1 MNAIFESA
9 LSLQAFCDGRSW
21 KACFIGGLAV
31 QRWGEPRMTRDAD
44 LTLITG
50 FGNEENFIDPLLAE
64 YSGRREDARDFA
76 LKYRV
81 LLLRDDNGTPLD
93 IALGALPFEENTV
106 ARSSRWDIGSGELRT
121 CSAED
126 LLVHKA
132 FAGRDQDWL
141 DIRGILSRQGSK
153 ILLDQVEENLAP
165 LLELKSAP
173 ENLARLRKLIADS
186 KS

>member
-1 MNAIFESA
+1 M
-9 LSLQAFCDGRSW
+9 
-21 KACFIGGLAV
+21 

-50 FGNEENFIDPLLAE
+50 FGEEENFIDPLLAE

-93 IALGALPFEENTV
+93 IALGALPFEEDTV
-106 ARSSRWDIGSGELRT
+106 KRSSLWDLGEGFLRT

-126 LLVHKA
+126 LLVHKV
-132 FAGRDQDWL
+132 FAARDQDWL
-141 DIRGILSRQGSK
+141 DVRGILLRQGAT
-153 ILLDQVEENLAP
+153 IRMAQVERDLAP
-165 LLELKSAP
+165 LLELKSATDHLLKLKT
-173 ENLARLRKLIADS
+173 LATEAGL
-186 KS
+186 